1 MNIKKI
7 VCLLM
12 FIILIITISNTVLAV
27 NTEPYHM
34 KLLAVQENGEIYI
47 GSDADLYLELKEGSG
62 RVFLETFPLTKMDT
76 QISTRFAKDIACNH
90 FKLDC
95 NNYDFIY
102 TIKSKSNII
111 GGPSAG
117 AAISALTTIALMDLE
132 YDKDVTITGTIN
144 SGGIVGMVGGVKEKL
159 EAASQ
164 VNLKKVLIAKGNS
177 KQKPLAINNETS
189 EEQLDLL
196 NYAKENLS
204 LEVIEVVDLD
214 EVLFHLTG
222 VNFNDKEFEVYEDD
236 QYKEIMQSLQ
246 NILCDRT
253 KSLIQE
259 VKEEG
264 VQLNQTEVN
273 KRIEKSIN
281 ATQKGDYYSAAS
293 FCFGNNIYIK
303 SNYYE
308 EMIVSKGKLT
318 TLFKTL
324 EKKTLLLESKIEE
337 EEIKTISDLQTFM
350 VVKERLNDVKQ
361 QIKIFNEEKE
371 QALLTDLYSLLGYA
385 EERYFSALSWTQFF
399 SMDGKKLIVDQQ
411 RLEQSCLQKVSEAEE
426 RHQYVSLF
434 LGDFHIVGI
443 KEKIEIA
450 KQSQL
455 NQEFELCLI
464 MAAQAKAESNAILSS
479 MGLSDETIVEF
490 LDSKIKA
497 VERIISE
504 NSAEETFP
512 ILGYSYY
519 QYANNLKEEQPYTG
533 LIYLEYALEM
543 SDLGIYFPEEKEF
556 NAQSFKIKRDW
567 MLILVGFL
575 VGVLVTIIIFVIERG
590 WFRRVPKLKFVKK

>member
-1 MNIKKI
+1 
-7 VCLLM
+7 M

-47 GSDADLYLELKEGSG
+47 GSDA
-62 RVFLETFPLTKMDT
+62 VFLETFPLTKMDT

>member
-1 MNIKKI
+1 
-7 VCLLM
+7 M

-543 SDLGIYFPEEKEF
+543 S
-556 NAQSFKIKRDW
+556 SF
-567 MLILVGFL
+567 
-575 VGVLVTIIIFVIERG
+575 
-590 WFRRVPKLKFVKK
+590 

>member
-1 MNIKKI
+1 MNKR
-7 VCLLM
+7 
-12 FIILIITISNTVLAV
+12 ITIYLLTLLLLTTLTLAI

-34 KLLAVQENGEIYI
+34 KLLAVQENGETYL
-47 GSDADLYLELKEGSG
+47 GSDADLFLELKEGSG

-95 NNYDFIY
+95 SKYDFIY

-117 AAISALTTIALMDLE
+117 AAISALTTIALLDLE

-164 VNLKKVLIAKGNS
+164 INLKKVLIAKGNS
-177 KQKPLAINNETS
+177 KQKPLVLNNETS
-189 EEQLDLL
+189 EEELDLL
-196 NYAKENLS
+196 KYAKENLS

-222 VNFNDKEFEVYEDD
+222 INFNDKEFEIYEDD
-236 QYKEIMQSLQ
+236 QYKEIMESLQ
-246 NILCDRT
+246 KILCDRT
-253 KSLIQE
+253 KNLIKE

-264 VQLNQTEVN
+264 IQLNQTEIN
-273 KRIEKSIN
+273 ARIEKSIN
-281 ATQKGDYYSAAS
+281 ATKKGDYYSAAS

-308 EMIVSKGKLT
+308 EMIVSKEKLT
-318 TLFKTL
+318 VLFNTL
-324 EKKTLLLESKIEE
+324 EKKTLLLEKKVEE
-337 EEIKTISDLQTFM
+337 ESITTISDLQTLM

-371 QALLTDLYSLLGYA
+371 QALLTDLYSSLGYA
-385 EERYFSALSWTQFF
+385 EERYFTALSWTQFF
-399 SMDGKKLIVDQQ
+399 SMNGKKLIVNQQ
-411 RLEQSCLQKVSEAEE
+411 KLEQSCLQKISEAEE

-434 LGDFHIVGI
+434 LGEFHIVNI
-443 KEKIEIA
+443 KEKIEIS

-455 NQEFELCLI
+455 NKEFELCLI
-464 MAAQAKAESNAILSS
+464 MASQAKAESNAILSS
-479 MGLSDETIVEF
+479 VGLTDETIIEF

-504 NSAEETFP
+504 NSAEGTFP

-519 QYANNLKEEQPYTG
+519 QYANNLKEEEPYTG

-543 SDLGIYFPEEKEF
+543 SDLGIYFPEEKKF
-556 NAQSFKIKRDW
+556 NGQSFKIKRDW
-567 MLILVGFL
+567 MLMIVGFL
-575 VGVLVTIIIFVIERG
+575 IGVLVTIIIFVIERG
-590 WFRRVPKLKFVKK
+590 WFRKTPKLKFVKRK

>member
-1 MNIKKI
+1 
-7 VCLLM
+7 M

>member
-1 MNIKKI
+1 
-7 VCLLM
+7 
-12 FIILIITISNTVLAV
+12 
-27 NTEPYHM
+27 M

>member
-1 MNIKKI
+1 
-7 VCLLM
+7 M

-204 LEVIEVVDLD
+204 LEVIEVVDVD

>member
-1 MNIKKI
+1 
-7 VCLLM
+7 M

-246 NILCDRT
+246 SILCDRT

-455 NQEFELCLI
+455 NQDFELCLI